1 VTSPRQLPPW
11 LRAENP
17 AAALDYEIARE
28 KASAL
33 GRLGRRLEAALAAL
47 AAFDAESKNEAFAP
61 AAKRSEERKELVAA
75 AGEVLWS
82 FIVCEPCVITACRP
96 RCGCAWACFPVRCS
110 RKADRPARRPLAP
123 IREIFQL
130 HADLT
135 KPSGCPAVVSAHA
148 QTRRTQCRS

>member
-1 VTSPRQLPPW
+1 VTKPRALPPW

-47 AAFDAESKNEAFAP
+47 AVFDAQADAEAIGS
-61 AAKRSEERKELVAA
+61 SERRERRDALVAA

-82 FIVCEPCVITACRP
+82 FIVQREACGLRDSARAMRDYGVP
-96 RCGCAWACFPVRCS
+96 AEVRLRMGIFP
-110 RKADRPARRPLAP
+110 A
-123 IREIFQL
+123 
-130 HADLT
+130 T
-135 KPSGCPAVVSAHA
+135 KHRLDNR
-148 QTRRTQCRS
+148 QD

>member
-1 VTSPRQLPPW
+1 VTKPRALPPW

-47 AAFDAESKNEAFAP
+47 AVFDAQADAEVIGS
-61 AAKRSEERKELVAA
+61 SERRERRDALVAA

-82 FIVCEPCVITACRP
+82 FIVQREACGLRDSARAMRDYGVP
-96 RCGCAWACFPVRCS
+96 AEVRLRMGIFP
-110 RKADRPARRPLAP
+110 A
-123 IREIFQL
+123 
-130 HADLT
+130 T
-135 KPSGCPAVVSAHA
+135 KHRLDNR
-148 QTRRTQCRS
+148 QD

>member
-1 VTSPRQLPPW
+1 MTQLRQLPPW

-47 AAFDAESKNEAFAP
+47 AAFDAQADEQVIGSSERRDQR
-61 AAKRSEERKELVAA
+61 AALVAA

-82 FIVCEPCVITACRP
+82 FIVQREACGLRDSARALRDYGVP
-96 RCGCAWACFPVRCS
+96 AEVRLRMGIFPA
-110 RKADRPARRPLAP
+110 K
-123 IREIFQL
+123 
-130 HADLT
+130 H
-135 KPSGCPAVVSAHA
+135 
-148 QTRRTQCRS
+148 RSDNRQG

>member
-1 VTSPRQLPPW
+1 VIKPRPLPPW

-47 AAFDAESKNEAFAP
+47 AAFDAQADEDGIGS
-61 AAKRSEERKELVAA
+61 SERRERRDALVAA

-82 FIVCEPCVITACRP
+82 FIVQREACGLRDSARALRDYGVP
-96 RCGCAWACFPVRCS
+96 AEVRLRMGIFPAKHR
-110 RKADRPARRPLAP
+110 ADNR
-123 IREIFQL
+123 Q
-130 HADLT
+130 
-135 KPSGCPAVVSAHA
+135 G
-148 QTRRTQCRS
+148 

>member
-1 VTSPRQLPPW
+1 MTKPRALPPW

-47 AAFDAESKNEAFAP
+47 AAFDAQAD
-61 AAKRSEERKELVAA
+61 EEVIGSRERRDALVAA

-82 FIVCEPCVITACRP
+82 FIVQREACGLRDSARAMRDYGVP
-96 RCGCAWACFPVRCS
+96 AEVRLRMGIFPT
-110 RKADRPARRPLAP
+110 
-123 IREIFQL
+123 
-130 HADLT
+130 T
-135 KPSGCPAVVSAHA
+135 KHRLDNR
-148 QTRRTQCRS
+148 QD

>member
-1 VTSPRQLPPW
+1 VTKPRALPPW

-47 AAFDAESKNEAFAP
+47 AAFDAQAD
-61 AAKRSEERKELVAA
+61 EEVIGSRERRDALVAA

-82 FIVCEPCVITACRP
+82 FIVQREACGLRDSARAMRDYGVP
-96 RCGCAWACFPVRCS
+96 AEVRLRMGIFPAT
-110 RKADRPARRPLAP
+110 KQRRDN
-123 IREIFQL
+123 RQ
-130 HADLT
+130 D
-135 KPSGCPAVVSAHA
+135 
-148 QTRRTQCRS
+148 

>member
-1 VTSPRQLPPW
+1 VTQLRQLPLW

-47 AAFDAESKNEAFAP
+47 AAFDAQADEQVIGSSERRDQR
-61 AAKRSEERKELVAA
+61 AALVAA

-82 FIVCEPCVITACRP
+82 FIVQREACGLRDSVRAMRDYGVP
-96 RCGCAWACFPVRCS
+96 AEVRLRMGIFP
-110 RKADRPARRPLAP
+110 A
-123 IREIFQL
+123 
-130 HADLT
+130 T
-135 KPSGCPAVVSAHA
+135 K
-148 QTRRTQCRS
+148 QRSDNRQG